1 MGLKPPTPCCLLEP
15 HKPLVRNF
23 GIVKRRRRKKK
34 KRGIRREREK
44 EEEENE
50 PSLIQTLDPPL
61 FRIKHTFSENSFSAS
76 LNINEI
82 DY

>member
-1 MGLKPPTPCCLLEP
+1 MLSIGAPQTS
-15 HKPLVRNF
+15 
-23 GIVKRRRRKKK
+23 RKKFWHCEEEEEEEEEEGNK
-34 KRGIRREREK
+34 NGKERREK